1 MNGIGLSKENKIA
14 VLIDGDN
21 AESSLV
27 EQFIEEAGRFGQV
40 TVKRVYGD
48 WTLPEMKSW
57 KEQLNN
63 FALRPMQKFAYT
75 KGKGSTD
82 TALIIDAMDILHS
95 KQVQGFCIVSSDSDY
110 TGIAH
115 RIREEGMFIMGI
127 GKSHT
132 PKAFVKACESFTF
145 SEILS
150 PDRVNDDNVKK
161 KWPKNNDR
169 IDLNPIVS
177 LKGIESMDKGHID
190 RAFQLA
196 VDIDNGRA
204 LMSRFAEALRV
215 QDPTF
220 DHRNYGFA
228 SFGKFCAALA
238 PNYEVGVCTDGTT
251 MFIQEKVD
259 APKY

>member
-1 MNGIGLSKENKIA
+1 

-132 PKAFVKACESFTF
+132 PKAFVKACESFTY
-145 SEILS
+145 SEILT
-150 PDRVNDDNVKK
+150 PAEDKVTDDSNKK
-161 KWPKNNDR
+161 KWPKNTPSDR

-204 LMSRFAEALRV
+204 LLSRFSEALREL
-215 QDPTF
+215 DPTF
-220 DHRNYGFA
+220 DHRNYGFT
-228 SFGKFCAALA
+228 SFSKFCAALTS
-238 PNYEVGVCTDGTT
+238 NYEIGMCTDGTT
-251 MFIQEKVD
+251 KYIQEKAD
-259 APKY
+259 SPKY